1 MFTFYKMSLTLK
13 ESCSMYERH
22 CRRTKAEPPTFEA
35 FNAKHMTCLPRNSAV
50 YGAFRTALLAARR
63 SEGVPVRRKLPSLFR
78 RFSGDEPEAEAET
91 TTPHRAFVSH
101 TQPSYKSGLRMN
113 IRPEAPVSVQTATE
127 ESSAMTETETEA
139 EDTEDSP
146 WTLQTYK
153 KDLAASTNPKLVEK
167 SGMMIHFVPPTHC
180 APLEAL
186 ACKFTKSSYE
196 ILQGKRDAALK
207 MRDGSTWSAGANW
220 NQDDVAATLQARK
233 DKVSGPYF
241 IRVSGI

>member
-1 MFTFYKMSLTLK
+1 MSLTLK
-13 ESCSMYERH
+13 ESCNMYERH
-22 CRRTKAEPPTFEA
+22 CRRTKGDPPTFEA
-35 FNAKHMTCLPRNSAV
+35 FNAKHMTCLPRNSAA
-50 YGAFRTALLAARR
+50 YSAFARALTTAQR

-78 RFSGDEPEAEAET
+78 RFSGDEPEAVAET

-101 TQPSYKSGLRMN
+101 TQPSYTGGLRMN
-113 IRPEAPVSVQTATE
+113 IRPETAPSVQTETE

-146 WTLQTYK
+146 WTVETYK
-153 KDLAASTNPKLVEK
+153 QDLAASTNPKLVEK
-167 SGMMIHFVPPTHC
+167 SGMMIHFVPPTRC

-186 ACKFTKSSYE
+186 TCKFTKSSYE

-207 MRDGSTWSAGANW
+207 MRDGSTWAAGANW
-220 NQDDVAATLQARK
+220 NQDDVAAALQMRK
-233 DKVSGPYF
+233 DKVAGPYF